1 MKMTDNDIIQNFKII
16 QSQMNEINAKLNKII
31 ENNKN
36 DLEDA
41 VLELAEI
48 ISEDSTDEDIESINE
63 EDYYG

>member
-48 ISEDSTDEDIESINE
+48 ISEDSTDEDIEFANE